1 VDIGISSVAGIGE
14 LFTGSAGVFLV
25 VFCGEEQP
33 EIIMTIAIV
42 NAKIILWKRILR
54 IIQSSGD
61 Y

>member
-14 LFTGSAGVFLV
+14 LFTGSAGVFSE

-42 NAKIILWKRILR
+42 NEKIILWKRILR